1 MSSSA
6 NSVSTQ
12 RETFWLAVSYVTNLF
27 QGNLKYSLGEHEDS
41 YTTKDLGKAEY
52 DMEGNNSLV

>member
-27 QGNLKYSLGEHEDS
+27 QGNLKYSLGEHEDN
-41 YTTKDLGKAEY
+41 YTTKDLGKDVY
-52 DMEGNNSLV
+52 DTEGNNSLV